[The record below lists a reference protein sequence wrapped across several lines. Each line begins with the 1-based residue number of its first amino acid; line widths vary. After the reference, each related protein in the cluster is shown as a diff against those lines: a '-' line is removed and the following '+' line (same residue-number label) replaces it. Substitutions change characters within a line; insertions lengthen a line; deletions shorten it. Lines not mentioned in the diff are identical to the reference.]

1 MEVEEDKG
9 RMNLEKKK
17 ILAILPSHQELQ
29 GDIFNVKIYSSDREG
44 VDWLYSGLEGNFCL
58 IVDFQIKTKYLM
70 LFDPTN
76 YEKVFQYELY
86 NGFEK
91 YFEELAP
98 DFRSFEIDSGFI
110 GLQFDNQSYAQS
122 FQRILDKIINMKNIF
137 TKSKAK
143 ENPKTQNDIFQSYCK
158 LLKEN
163 FSEGDSSKYD
173 ENYAEDGTKILN
185 HRNFKVL
192 NNISY
197 DKENKK
203 FKFGKISEELK
214 EMFLSFGI
222 KKKELESD
230 ADFAFDL
237 LKKVIVGLSSENKLK
252 NSSLDKIEHKFLP
265 PEEREVL
272 RRQEEATEAKSNI
285 KRTQKKRVGKKMLK
299 KLPQIR
305 ILQI

>member
-1 MEVEEDKG
+1 MEDDEDKG
-9 RMNLEKKK
+9 RMNMEKKK

-44 VDWLYSGLEGNFCL
+44 VDWLYSGIEGNFCL
-58 IVDFQIKTKYLM
+58 VVDFQIKTKYLM

-143 ENPKTQNDIFQSYCK
+143 ENPKPKMIYFKAIANCSKKIF
-158 LLKEN
+158 LKETVVN
-163 FSEGDSSKYD
+163 MM
-173 ENYAEDGTKILN
+173 KI
-185 HRNFKVL
+185 
-192 NNISY
+192 
-197 DKENKK
+197 
-203 FKFGKISEELK
+203 
-214 EMFLSFGI
+214 
-222 KKKELESD
+222 
-230 ADFAFDL
+230 
-237 LKKVIVGLSSENKLK
+237 
-252 NSSLDKIEHKFLP
+252 
-265 PEEREVL
+265 
-272 RRQEEATEAKSNI
+272 
-285 KRTQKKRVGKKMLK
+285 TQKMVQKY
-299 KLPQIR
+299 
-305 ILQI
+305 